1 MENVNVDEFVR
12 NGGRIFRRREEAPGL
27 PEVEMRTITVA
38 YRRVNGNIEYGAS
51 IHRKEGPSQLFA
63 RKPHN
68 TTAVHRLTHN
78 PVVIPD
84 QDFGHPNERESY
96 IRECLRT
103 HGCADRTEPE
113 EDSE

>member
-12 NGGRIFRRREEAPGL
+12 NGGRIFRRVEDAPGL
-27 PEVEMRTITVA
+27 PDVERRTITIA
-38 YRRVNGNIEYGAS
+38 YRRVNGTIEYGAS
-51 IHRKEGPSQLFA
+51 IHKKEAPDQLFV

-68 TTAVHRLTHN
+68 QTAVRRLSLA

-84 QDFGHPNERESY
+84 LDFDHPNERESY

-103 HGCADRTEPE
+103 HGCSHRVS
-113 EDSE
+113 DSEPNE